1 MASKKILVDV
11 QVRDLNAS
19 KTINNTADAVDR
31 LGNSMKRN
39 KKPYK
44 ENTANAGL
52 NNAIL
57 METSRLASDAS
68 FGFMAIGNNL
78 SQLINL
84 FQMSAKSAGGVVA
97 AFRKLISLQSL
108 LLIGVQLLIS
118 FLPRMIKK
126 YEQAS
131 KSANALGAA
140 MRDATASMQGKIGS
154 IKALTKAIDDGDLSY
169 NQRVDLTE
177 RLKKETGLS
186 NIELDANNKLTEES
200 NELIDKSIE
209 KMILEAQAK
218 AIIALMDEANKKAY
232 KEIAEAREK
241 ESSALNKFLTLMST
255 ILEPIVKAWGKL
267 KKAVTG
273 FFEYLENQGVV
284 GQLILNALFG
294 VSKGIMDEYGDAID
308 GADQKQKR
316 KQETDKKV
324 KEVQDGLNKSNNEYI
339 TALKEIFENIE
350 KLNIVEKDNLE
361 VKHEL
366 DLFTQMRIDSI
377 RAEIKANNELERI
390 QKRIFVQDL
399 AFEAGRGKTHLNRMT
414 QINSEKEAVMASI
427 KESGAFHGKIKQA
440 SLEAETFYN
449 KLIKAEADKLMQEA
463 FLDNYQVVFDT
474 FTTTYDNQLIALESN
489 YSKQIAAAEGNKDK
503 QVELEA
509 KLAEETDKIKRKQ
522 FKVDKAAKMAQ
533 ALVDTYLTGVKAYGS
548 QLIIGD
554 PTSPIRAQI
563 AQGVALAAG
572 FLNVANIARQK
583 YQSPVMAGSGIT
595 AGGSTGGFE
604 VAAPDFNVVGASETS
619 QIGQALGL
627 TTSNLTVDLYWS
639 EVEKMNN
646 KNRINTKMIQT

>member
-97 AFRKLISLQSL
+97 AFKKLISLQSL

-131 KSANALGAA
+131 KSANALGVA

-186 NIELDANNKLTEES
+186 NIELDANNELTKES
-200 NELIDKSIE
+200 NELIDKSIK

-218 AIIALMDEANKKAY
+218 AIIALMDDANKKAY

-241 ESSALNKFLTLMST
+241 ESSALNKFLTLMNT

-267 KKAVTG
+267 KGAVTG

-284 GQLILNALFG
+284 GQLIVNALFG
-294 VSKGIMDEYGDAID
+294 VSKGIMDEYGDAVD
-308 GADQKQKR
+308 GANQKQKR
-316 KQETDKKV
+316 KEKTDKKV
-324 KEVQDGLNKSNNEYI
+324 KEIQDGLNKSSSEYI
-339 TALKEIFENIE
+339 TTLKEIFENIE
-350 KLNIVEKDNLE
+350 KLNIGEGDNLKI
-361 VKHEL
+361 KHEL
-366 DLFTQMRIDSI
+366 DLLTQMRIDSI

-390 QKRIFVQDL
+390 QRRIFVQDL

-414 QINSEKEAVMASI
+414 QIKSEKEAVISSI
-427 KESGAFHGKIKQA
+427 QESEAFHGKIKQA
-440 SLEAETFYN
+440 SLETETFYN

-463 FLDNYQVVFDT
+463 FIDNYQVVFDT

-489 YSKQIAAAEGNKDK
+489 YSRQIAAAEGN
-503 QVELEA
+503 QQRQIQLEEE
-509 KLAEETDKIKRKQ
+509 LAEKTDKIKRKQ
-522 FKVDKAAKMAQ
+522 FKVDKASRMAQ
-533 ALVDTYLTGVKAYGS
+533 ALIDTYLSSFKAYGS

-554 PTSPIRAQI
+554 PTSLIRAQI
-563 AQGVALAAG
+563 AQGVSLAG
-572 FLNVANIARQK
+572 GLLNVANIARQK
-583 YQSPVMAGSGIT
+583 YQSPVIAGSSIN
-595 AGGSTGGFE
+595 AGGSTGGSG
-604 VAAPDFNVVGASETS
+604 VSAPEFNVVGASETS
-619 QIGQALGL
+619 QLGVALARTQGDQKVEL
-627 TTSNLTVDLYWS
+627 VWDDLNRFNKTESTTVDIAS
-639 EVEKMNN
+639 F
-646 KNRINTKMIQT
+646 